1 MSNPIQSNENM
12 SEPLPAGAKL
22 TAYAPASIGNV
33 SLGFDL
39 LGAALKPIDGSLLGD
54 EVDIEVAEQFS
65 LEVTGRFA
73 DKLPPD
79 PKSNIVTRCYEHFI
93 KVLEKQGHAPSDIPK
108 LKMTLHKHLPI
119 GSGLGSSASSI
130 VAALHGLN
138 GFFAKQFGQAPFT
151 DNELLLVMGELE
163 GQISGSIHYD
173 NVAPCFLGGLTLM
186 AEHKEQVALQLPIFK
201 NWYWVS
207 CYSGISVSTAAAR
220 DILPKQ
226 VSMADTIQFGRQL
239 AVFTDALYR
248 QDESLAAAMMKDVL
262 AEPYRKSLLPMFDE
276 SRTFSEQNGALAFGI
291 SGSGPTVFAV
301 CDNIENARVINQW
314 LTDNYIQNDT
324 GFSHICQL
332 DSQGATVGKSQ

>member
-1 MSNPIQSNENM
+1 MSNINNKN
-12 SEPLPAGAKL
+12 LILK
-22 TAYAPASIGNV
+22 AYAPASIGNV
-33 SLGFDL
+33 GLGFDL

-65 LEVTGRFA
+65 LVVKGRFA

-79 PKSNIVTRCYEHFI
+79 PNSNIVTRCYQHFLA
-93 KVLEKQGHAPSDIPK
+93 VLEQQGHAKNTIPA

-138 GFFAKQFGQAPFT
+138 QFFAVYFGKIPFT
-151 DNELLLVMGELE
+151 ENELLLVMGELE
-163 GQISGSIHYD
+163 GQISGSVHYD

-186 AEHKEQVALQLPIFK
+186 AERTEQVALKLPIFE

-207 CYSGISVSTAAAR
+207 CYSGLNVSTAAAR

-226 VSMADTIQFGRQL
+226 VSMSDTIQFGRQL
-239 AVFTDALYR
+239 AVFIDALYR
-248 QDESLAAAMMKDVL
+248 KDEKLAAAMMLDVI
-262 AEPYRKSLLPMFDE
+262 AEPYRKSLLPKFDE
-276 SRTFSEQNGALAFGI
+276 SRAFAEQHGALAFGI

-301 CDNIENARVINQW
+301 CDNLENANIINQW
-314 LTDNYIQNDT
+314 LADNYIQNDT

-332 DSQGATVGKSQ
+332 DSSGASVSHS

>member
-1 MSNPIQSNENM
+1 MSNINNKN
-12 SEPLPAGAKL
+12 LILK
-22 TAYAPASIGNV
+22 AYAPASIGNV
-33 SLGFDL
+33 GLGFDL

-65 LEVTGRFA
+65 LVVKGRFA

-79 PKSNIVTRCYEHFI
+79 PNSNIVTRCYQHFLA
-93 KVLEKQGHAPSDIPK
+93 VLEQQGHAKNTIPA

-138 GFFAKQFGQAPFT
+138 QFFAVYFGKVPFT
-151 DNELLLVMGELE
+151 ENELLLVMGELE
-163 GQISGSIHYD
+163 GQISGSVHYD

-186 AEHKEQVALQLPIFK
+186 AERTEQVALKLPIFE

-207 CYSGISVSTAAAR
+207 CYSGLNVSTAAAR
-220 DILPKQ
+220 NILPKQ
-226 VSMADTIQFGRQL
+226 VSMSDTIQFGRQL
-239 AVFTDALYR
+239 AVFIDALYR
-248 QDESLAAAMMKDVL
+248 KDEKLAAAMMLDVI
-262 AEPYRKSLLPMFDE
+262 AEPYRKSLLPKFDE
-276 SRTFSEQNGALAFGI
+276 SRAFAEQHGALAFGI

-301 CDNIENARVINQW
+301 CDNLENANIINQW
-314 LTDNYIQNDT
+314 LADNYIQNDT

-332 DSQGATVGKSQ
+332 DSSGASVSHS

>member
-1 MSNPIQSNENM
+1 M
-12 SEPLPAGAKL
+12 SESNMKKSILR
-22 TAYAPASIGNV
+22 AYAPASIGNV

-54 EVDIEVAEQFS
+54 EVDIEIAEQFS
-65 LEVTGRFA
+65 LVVTGRFA

-79 PKSNIVTRCYEHFI
+79 PDSNIVTRCYQHFI
-93 KVLEKQGHAPSDIPK
+93 AVLEQQGHAKSAIPS

-138 GFFAKQFGQAPFT
+138 QFFAEHFGKIPFT
-151 DNELLLVMGELE
+151 ENELLLIMGELE
-163 GQISGSIHYD
+163 GQISGSVHYD

-186 AEHKEQVALQLPIFK
+186 AEHKEQVALQLPMFE

-207 CYSGISVSTAAAR
+207 CYSGMNVSTAAAR
-220 DILPKQ
+220 NILPKQ
-226 VSMADTIQFGRQL
+226 VSMSNTIQFGRQL
-239 AVFTDALYR
+239 AVFIDALYR
-248 QDESLAAAMMKDVL
+248 KDEKLAAAMMLDVI
-262 AEPYRKSLLPMFDE
+262 AEPYRKSLLPRFDE
-276 SRTFSEQNGALAFGI
+276 SRAFALQHGAIAFGI

-301 CDNIENARVINQW
+301 CDDIENAKIINQW
-314 LTDNYIQNDT
+314 LTDNYIQNDA

-332 DSQGATVGKSQ
+332 DTSGASISHS

>member
-1 MSNPIQSNENM
+1 MSGSNMNK
-12 SEPLPAGAKL
+12 SKL
-22 TAYAPASIGNV
+22 VAYAPASIGNV

-54 EVDIEVAEQFS
+54 EVEVEVAETFS
-65 LEVTGRFA
+65 LEVKGRFA

-79 PKSNIVTRCYEHFI
+79 PDSNIVTRCYQHFI
-93 KVLEKQGHAPSDIPK
+93 KVLQEQGHSASSIPGLK
-108 LKMTLHKHLPI
+108 LTLHKHLPI

-138 GFFAKQFGQAPFT
+138 QFFTEYFGSAPFT
-151 DNELLLVMGELE
+151 DNQLLLVMGELE

-173 NVAPCFLGGLTLM
+173 NVAPCFLGGLVLM
-186 AEHKEQVALQLPIFK
+186 AEHKEQVALQLPCFK
-201 NWYWVS
+201 HWYWVS

-226 VSMADTIQFGRQL
+226 VPMADTIKFGRQL

-248 QDESLAAAMMKDVL
+248 EDEALAAAMMQDVI
-262 AEPYRKSLLPMFDE
+262 AEPYRKSLLPKFDE
-276 SRTFSEQNGALAFGI
+276 SRAFAEQQGALAFGI

-301 CDNIENARVINQW
+301 CDNLENAEKINQW

-332 DSQGATVGKSQ
+332 DQNGATSRHC

>member
-1 MSNPIQSNENM
+1 MKNSI
-12 SEPLPAGAKL
+12 LR
-22 TAYAPASIGNV
+22 AYAPASIGNV

-54 EVDIEVAEQFS
+54 EVDIEIAEVFS
-65 LEVTGRFA
+65 LDVIGRFA

-79 PKSNIVTRCYEHFI
+79 VNSNIVTRCYQHFI
-93 KVLEKQGHAPSDIPK
+93 AELEKQGHGKHTIPA

-138 GFFAKQFGQAPFT
+138 QFFAGYFDKAPFT

-163 GQISGSIHYD
+163 GQISGSVHYD

-186 AEHKEQVALQLPIFK
+186 AEHKEQVALQLPIFE

-226 VSMADTIQFGRQL
+226 VPMADTIQFGRQL
-239 AVFTDALYR
+239 AVFVDALYR
-248 QDESLAAAMMKDVL
+248 KDEKLAAAMIRDVI
-262 AEPYRKSLLPMFDE
+262 AEPYRKSLLPKFDG
-276 SRTFSEQNGALAFGI
+276 SRDFAEQHGALAFGI

-301 CDNIENARVINQW
+301 CNNIENAKIINQW
-314 LTDNYIQNDT
+314 LADNYIQNDS

-332 DSQGATVGKSQ
+332 DTSGASVSHY

>member
-1 MSNPIQSNENM
+1 M
-12 SEPLPAGAKL
+12 SEANMKKSILR
-22 TAYAPASIGNV
+22 AYAPASIGNV

-54 EVDIEVAEQFS
+54 EVDIEIAEQFS
-65 LEVTGRFA
+65 LVVTGRFA

-79 PKSNIVTRCYEHFI
+79 PDSNIVTRCYQHFI
-93 KVLEKQGHAPSDIPK
+93 AVLEQQGHAKSAIPS

-138 GFFAKQFGQAPFT
+138 QFFAEYFGKIPFT
-151 DNELLLVMGELE
+151 ENELLLIMGELE
-163 GQISGSIHYD
+163 GQISGSVHYD

-186 AEHKEQVALQLPIFK
+186 AEHKEQVALQLPMFE

-207 CYSGISVSTAAAR
+207 CYSGMNVSTAAAR
-220 DILPKQ
+220 NILPKQ
-226 VSMADTIQFGRQL
+226 VSMSNTIQFGRQL
-239 AVFTDALYR
+239 AVFIDALYR
-248 QDESLAAAMMKDVL
+248 KDEKLAAAMMLDVI
-262 AEPYRKSLLPMFDE
+262 AEPYRKSLLPRFDE
-276 SRTFSEQNGALAFGI
+276 SRAFALQHGAIAFGI

-301 CDNIENARVINQW
+301 CDDIENAKIINQW
-314 LTDNYIQNDT
+314 LTDNYIQNDA

-332 DSQGATVGKSQ
+332 DTSGASISHS

>member
-1 MSNPIQSNENM
+1 MSDVNVKNTI
-12 SEPLPAGAKL
+12 LR
-22 TAYAPASIGNV
+22 AYAPASIGNV

-54 EVDIEVAEQFS
+54 EVDIEVAQQFS
-65 LEVTGRFA
+65 LQVKGRFA
-73 DKLPPD
+73 DKLPAD
-79 PKSNIVTRCYEHFI
+79 SNSNIVTRCYQHFI
-93 KVLEKQGHAPSDIPK
+93 AELEKQGHAKSAIPA

-130 VAALHGLN
+130 VAALFGLN
-138 GFFAKQFGQAPFT
+138 QFFTEYYGKAPFSE
-151 DNELLLVMGELE
+151 NELLLVMGELE
-163 GQISGSIHYD
+163 GEISGSVHYD

-186 AEHKEQVALQLPIFK
+186 AEHKEQVALQLPMFE

-248 QDESLAAAMMKDVL
+248 KDEKLAAAMMLDVI

-276 SRTFSEQNGALAFGI
+276 SRAFAEQHGALAFGI

-301 CDNIENARVINQW
+301 CDNIQNARIINQW
-314 LTDNYIQNDT
+314 LADNYIQNDS

-332 DSQGATVGKSQ
+332 DMSGASVSHS

>member
-1 MSNPIQSNENM
+1 MLE
-12 SEPLPAGAKL
+12 AKMKPSTL
-22 TAYAPASIGNV
+22 RAYAPASIGNV

-65 LEVTGRFA
+65 LDVKGRYA
-73 DKLPPD
+73 DKLPAD
-79 PKSNIVTRCYEHFI
+79 PNSNIVTQCYQHFI
-93 KVLEKQGHAPSDIPK
+93 AVLEQQGHQKSAIPA

-138 GFFAKQFGQAPFT
+138 QFFTEYFGKAPFT
-151 DNELLLVMGELE
+151 ENALLLVMGELE
-163 GQISGSIHYD
+163 GQISGSVHYD

-186 AEHKEQVALQLPIFK
+186 AEHKEQVALQLPMFE

-207 CYSGISVSTAAAR
+207 CYSGMSVSTAAAR
-220 DILPKQ
+220 NILPKQ

-248 QDESLAAAMMKDVL
+248 KDEKLAAAMMIDVI
-262 AEPYRKSLLPMFDE
+262 AEPYRKSLLPRFDD
-276 SRTFSEQNGALAFGI
+276 SRVFAEQHGALAFGI

-301 CDNIENARVINQW
+301 CDNIENAKIINQW
-314 LTDNYIQNDT
+314 LADNYIQNDT

-332 DSQGATVGKSQ
+332 DTRGASISHS

>member
-1 MSNPIQSNENM
+1 MSNINNKN
-12 SEPLPAGAKL
+12 LILK
-22 TAYAPASIGNV
+22 AYAPASIGNV
-33 SLGFDL
+33 GLGFDL

-65 LEVTGRFA
+65 LVVKGRFA

-79 PKSNIVTRCYEHFI
+79 PNSNIVTRCYQHFLA
-93 KVLEKQGHAPSDIPK
+93 VLEQQGHAKNTIPA

-138 GFFAKQFGQAPFT
+138 QFFAVYFGKIPFT
-151 DNELLLVMGELE
+151 ENELLLVMGELE
-163 GQISGSIHYD
+163 GQISGSVHYD

-186 AEHKEQVALQLPIFK
+186 AERTEQVALKLPIFE

-207 CYSGISVSTAAAR
+207 CYSGLNVSTAAAR
-220 DILPKQ
+220 NILPKQ
-226 VSMADTIQFGRQL
+226 VSMSDTIQFGRQL
-239 AVFTDALYR
+239 AVFIDALYR
-248 QDESLAAAMMKDVL
+248 KDEKLAAAMMLDVI
-262 AEPYRKSLLPMFDE
+262 AEPYRKSLLPKFDE
-276 SRTFSEQNGALAFGI
+276 SRAFAEQHGALAFSI

-301 CDNIENARVINQW
+301 CDNLENANIINQW
-314 LTDNYIQNDT
+314 LADNYIQNDT

-332 DSQGATVGKSQ
+332 DSSGASVSHS

>member
-1 MSNPIQSNENM
+1 M
-12 SEPLPAGAKL
+12 SEINMKNAII

-65 LEVTGRFA
+65 LDVKGRFA

-79 PKSNIVTRCYEHFI
+79 PNSNIVTRCYQYFI
-93 KVLEKQGHAPSDIPK
+93 GELEKQRHAKDAIPA

-138 GFFAKQFGQAPFT
+138 QFFAEYFGKAPFNK
-151 DNELLLVMGELE
+151 NELLLVMGELE
-163 GQISGSIHYD
+163 GQISGSVHYD

-186 AEHKEQVALQLPIFK
+186 AEHKEQVALQLPMFE

-207 CYSGISVSTAAAR
+207 CYSGLNVSTSAAR

-248 QDESLAAAMMKDVL
+248 KDEKLAAAMMLDVI
-262 AEPYRKSLLPMFDE
+262 AEPYRKSLLPRFDE
-276 SRTFSEQNGALAFGI
+276 SRRFAEQHGALAFGI

-301 CDNIENARVINQW
+301 CDNIENAKIINQW
-314 LTDNYIQNDT
+314 LADNYIQNDT

-332 DSQGATVGKSQ
+332 DTSGASLSRS

>member
-1 MSNPIQSNENM
+1 MPDPDMKKSNMNKST
-12 SEPLPAGAKL
+12 L

-39 LGAALKPIDGSLLGD
+39 LGAALKPIDDSLLGD
-54 EVDIEVAEQFS
+54 EVEVEIAEQFS
-65 LEVTGRFA
+65 LEVKGRFA

-79 PKSNIVTRCYEHFI
+79 PDSNIVTRCYQHFI
-93 KVLEKQGHAPSDIPK
+93 KVLEQQGHSASQIPA

-138 GFFAKQFGQAPFT
+138 QFFAGHLGKAPFT

-163 GQISGSIHYD
+163 GQISGSVHYD
-173 NVAPCFLGGLTLM
+173 NVAPCFLGGLVLM
-186 AEHKEQVALQLPIFK
+186 AEYKEQVALQLPCFD

-207 CYSGISVSTAAAR
+207 CYSGISVSTATAR

-226 VSMADTIQFGRQL
+226 ISMADTITFGRQL

-248 QDESLAAAMMKDVL
+248 KDEALAAGMMQDVI
-262 AEPYRKSLLPMFDE
+262 AEPYRKSLLPKFDE
-276 SRTFSEQNGALAFGI
+276 SRAFAEQQGALAFGI

-301 CDNIENARVINQW
+301 CDNLRSAEKINQW
-314 LTDNYIQNDT
+314 LIDNYIQNDT
-324 GFSHICQL
+324 GFSHICRL
-332 DSQGATVGKSQ
+332 DQNGATTSLD